1 MAQSITYKVEDEK
14 YKVIYSKD
22 IIDRI
27 IKDIRDLK
35 SDQKILFIYDKN
47 IKKKFIENIKTK
59 LKLTGNI
66 VYFKQLEGK
75 KVNKNLTNFLNLF
88 NTLIKNK
95 FSKNSLVISCGGG
108 VIGDMCGLVSSL
120 YLRGTIYFHI
130 PTTMTAIVDSCIG
143 GKTGINYK
151 GIINSLGNYYHPN
164 IVYISEKVIDDIPD
178 REFFSGFAEIIKCGL
193 IGNKKILDLLIKDK
207 SLHIRRNNK
216 NLSNIILE
224 TLKTKIQFFE
234 KDIKEKNKRLS
245 LNFGHTFAHAIEM
258 TTDKFLKKDFI
269 RHGEAVGLGMIC
281 ELMMSDVKKRNNE
294 ILKIIKLT
302 ENLLKKYNLPI
313 RLSVPKKNNKK
324 IHSDIY
330 AGVFLDKKTRNKF
343 PRFISLR
350 KIGSPKI
357 QEILDFGSLNDTIYK
372 IFEN

>member
-1 MAQSITYKVEDEK
+1 
-14 YKVIYSKD
+14 
-22 IIDRI
+22 
-27 IKDIRDLK
+27 
-35 SDQKILFIYDKN
+35 
-47 IKKKFIENIKTK
+47 
-59 LKLTGNI
+59 
-66 VYFKQLEGK
+66 
-75 KVNKNLTNFLNLF
+75 
-88 NTLIKNK
+88 
-95 FSKNSLVISCGGG
+95 
-108 VIGDMCGLVSSL
+108 
-120 YLRGTIYFHI
+120 
-130 PTTMTAIVDSCIG
+130 MTAIVDSCIG